1 MAHPVEPL
9 QGRRI
14 VLAGFVGAVLGL
26 SISLF
31 IQSIVVNTP
40 VTVSPR
46 ALVWFR
52 ILLASFGSLGG
63 MAIETV
69 RQLQATNPD
78 PAYHKK
84 VSRMGRRR
92 DRI

>member
-1 MAHPVEPL
+1 MACPPEPL

-14 VLAGFVGAVLGL
+14 VLAGLVGAVLGL
-26 SISLF
+26 SVSLF
-31 IQSIVVNTP
+31 LQAIVAHTP
-40 VTVSPR
+40 VTVSSS

-69 RQLQATNPD
+69 RQLQVTNPD
-78 PAYHKK
+78 PAYHRK
-84 VSRMGRRR
+84 VYRTGRSR